1 MTKCPDKLEPLSDK
15 EMLIFINIS
24 LLNVIRA
31 AEALEDHFKI
41 PNPILEMDAAYL
53 AYKYSKILKEKI

>member
-1 MTKCPDKLEPLSDK
+1 MTDCPDKIEPISDK

-31 AEALEDHFKI
+31 AEELEDHFKI

-53 AYKYSKILKEKI
+53 AYKYAKILKEKQ